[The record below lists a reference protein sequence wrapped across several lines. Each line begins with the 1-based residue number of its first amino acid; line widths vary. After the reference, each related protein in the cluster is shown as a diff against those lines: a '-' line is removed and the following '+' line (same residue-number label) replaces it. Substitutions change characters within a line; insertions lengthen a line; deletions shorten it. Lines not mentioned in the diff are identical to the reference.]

1 MRPCGKP
8 FLKTERASPGRRSLR
23 ASAQT
28 HSILLFISESR
39 QLPGMKGTARNVSL
53 TRETVTTIER
63 AVCRAGPGLG
73 LLLRGSAPPAT
84 APRRRP
90 PHPRPA
96 LQSLRTAGIA
106 LRKAICC
113 CSPPRAA
120 TAGSQTSARAR
131 RIEHIALS
139 RLAPLGRAVLK
150 RVLRVTRTFR
160 SFPTA
165 SILFVCKAHS
175 VTAEKVQLIH
185 KAPAGSGHSGSNN
198 AGTPAPFL
206 GSKSHAKCSGI
217 AAPNSRNRTQDLG

>member
-8 FLKTERASPGRRSLR
+8 FLKTERASPGSRSLR

-39 QLPGMKGTARNVSL
+39 QLPGMKGTSRNVSL
-53 TRETVTTIER
+53 TRETVTTI
-63 AVCRAGPGLG
+63 AGRGTGLSG
-73 LLLRGSAPPAT
+73 RVPLRGSAPPAT

-96 LQSLRTAGIA
+96 LRSLRTAEFA
-106 LRKAICC
+106 LRKAICCC

-120 TAGSQTSARAR
+120 TAGFHTSARAR
-131 RIEHIALS
+131 RFEHIALS
-139 RLAPLGRAVLK
+139 RLAPRGWAVLK
-150 RVLRVTRTFR
+150 GVLWVTRTFR
-160 SFPTA
+160 PFPTA
-165 SILFVCKAHS
+165 SVLFMCKAHS

-217 AAPNSRNRTQDLG
+217 AAPNSRNRTQNLG